1 MPQVIRSPKVYD
13 VCIIGSGAAGG
24 AAAKV
29 LTEGGVSVAMLEAGP
44 PLDPAKDFKEH
55 LWPYD
60 LPHRGGGVGG
70 KLRGEEA
77 DEFMAPNGAWEIP
90 GEPYVSA
97 PGSTFRWFRSR
108 IVGGRTNH
116 WGRVALRF
124 SAADFKPRS
133 ADGLGD
139 DWPIAYEELAPYYDK
154 VESYIGVFGSKE
166 NIPSSPDGVFLPPPK
181 PRCTETILK
190 RACDKL
196 NILCVPAR
204 MAILTR
210 PLNGRPACHYC
221 GQCARGCKSASNFS
235 SSQVLIPPAQATG
248 RLTLITSAMAREIV
262 LGKDGKAEA
271 VSYVDRTTKTE
282 KRVHARSFVVAAS
295 TCESARLLLNSRST
309 LFPEGLANSSGVLG
323 RNLMDSVGSWGSGY
337 FPQLEKMPSHNH
349 DGSGGNYLPHDGSSL
364 KQHCRRSY
372 GASIGM
378 EALGEMIPNQHA
390 YCELDP
396 NAADEWGIPALRFHW
411 HAGENEIRMAKD
423 MQQTF
428 RAIVEAAGGTYSTE
442 VTTDGPTPYGL
453 YDGGT
458 AIHESGTVRMG
469 DNPKNSAL
477 NKYCQAHDVKN
488 LFVTDA
494 AAFVTSPD
502 KNPTLSILAL
512 SWRASEYLLE
522 QAKKGNL

>member
-1 MPQVIRSPKVYD
+1 MVQQFDDECDRF
-13 VCIIGSGAAGG
+13 
-24 AAAKV
+24 
-29 LTEGGVSVAMLEAGP
+29 EG
-44 PLDPAKDFKEH
+44 
-55 LWPYD
+55 Y
-60 LPHRGGGVGG
+60 
-70 KLRGEEA
+70 
-77 DEFMAPNGAWEIP
+77 
-90 GEPYVSA
+90 
-97 PGSTFRWFRSR
+97 
-108 IVGGRTNH
+108 
-116 WGRVALRF
+116 
-124 SAADFKPRS
+124 
-133 ADGLGD
+133 
-139 DWPIAYEELAPYYDK
+139 
-154 VESYIGVFGSKE
+154 
-166 NIPSSPDGVFLPPPK
+166 
-181 PRCTETILK
+181 
-190 RACDKL
+190 
-196 NILCVPAR
+196 
-204 MAILTR
+204 
-210 PLNGRPACHYC
+210 
-221 GQCARGCKSASNFS
+221 
-235 SSQVLIPPAQATG
+235 
-248 RLTLITSAMAREIV
+248 
-262 LGKDGKAEA
+262 
-271 VSYVDRTTKTE
+271 
-282 KRVHARSFVVAAS
+282 
-295 TCESARLLLNSRST
+295 
-309 LFPEGLANSSGVLG
+309 
-323 RNLMDSVGSWGSGY
+323 
-337 FPQLEKMPSHNH
+337 
-349 DGSGGNYLPHDGSSL
+349 GSSL